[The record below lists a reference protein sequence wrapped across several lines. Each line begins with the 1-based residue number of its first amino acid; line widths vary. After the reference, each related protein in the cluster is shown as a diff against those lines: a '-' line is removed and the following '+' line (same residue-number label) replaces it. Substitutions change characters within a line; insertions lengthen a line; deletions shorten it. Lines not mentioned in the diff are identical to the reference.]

1 MHYSVIIISHNY
13 QNNNQNYL
21 IIKDFVS
28 LENDCTLIYNKERIT
43 FDYLIITDINLISN
57 LKQIG
62 VLTENKIPVTN
73 YEKQTSIENIY
84 YGSNLDIEE
93 IINNL

>member
-43 FDYLIITDINLISN
+43 FDYLIITDISLVSN

>member
-28 LENDCTLIYNKERIT
+28 LENDCTIIYNKERIT
-43 FDYLIITDINLISN
+43 FDYLIITDISLVSN